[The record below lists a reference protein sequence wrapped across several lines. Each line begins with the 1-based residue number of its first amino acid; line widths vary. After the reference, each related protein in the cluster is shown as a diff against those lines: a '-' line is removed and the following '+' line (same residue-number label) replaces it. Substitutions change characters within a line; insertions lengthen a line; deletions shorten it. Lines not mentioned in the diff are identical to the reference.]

1 MTENAVVKASFEI
14 GNRGLRP
21 KNLTELWRL
30 GEMMVMGGIAPKGMT
45 KEGACAVIAFGM
57 ELGLSPIQ
65 SLRDICFING
75 RPSAY
80 GDAVSALL
88 LGSRLLDGLPV
99 ERMEGQG
106 ENTRAICTMK
116 RKGMAGACTRE
127 FSWADAK
134 RAGLAGKDN
143 WKGYPAR
150 MLRWR
155 AYSLCARDLFA
166 DVLKGLWVRE
176 EAEDIPTVDG
186 GVVASRSVPE
196 VEAPAVPQA
205 PESGDPFSI
214 DQELTQ
220 AQEQQE
226 APAPAPTPEP
236 VAAPA
241 PALTNG
247 AKANR
252 DQLVV
257 QWKELTTDLRPTDIH
272 AIMTEAGLQYL
283 NAKSTAPDYEKAI
296 AKAREFMKE

>member
-65 SLRDICFING
+65 SLRDVCFING

-88 LGSRLLDGLPV
+88 LGSHLLDGLPV

-116 RKGMAGACTRE
+116 RKGMTGACTRE

-134 RAGLAGKDN
+134 RAKLTDKDN
-143 WKGYPAR
+143 WRNYPAR

-155 AYSLCARDLFA
+155 AFSLCARDLFS

-176 EAEDIPTVDG
+176 EVEDVPVQDIP
-186 GVVASRSVPE
+186 SRSVPE
-196 VEAPAVPQA
+196 PVEEPKAIAAPSQ
-205 PESGDPFSI
+205 GDPFSGGLE
-214 DQELTQ
+214 QELAQATEQ
-220 AQEQQE
+220 AQAPAPVHVDAPAQE
-226 APAPAPTPEP
+226 APPATTTP
-236 VAAPA
+236 
-241 PALTNG
+241 LD
-247 AKANR
+247 R
-252 DQLVV
+252 DQLWVKW
-257 QWKELTTDLRPTDIH
+257 QEMKADIRPTDVH
-272 AIMTEAGLQYL
+272 AILSEAGLQML
-283 NAKSTAPDYEKAI
+283 NAKSTAADI
-296 AKAREFMKE
+296 AKVLAKANEWMKE